1 MIHIDGI
8 RVLSNVF
15 LFGLTLLFDGRYL
28 GDIIFVNAR
37 SILPPE

>member
-8 RVLSNVF
+8 RVF